1 MSTHFGVSTHDTSL
15 CRHGIGTGYPCSGPA
30 LAAWKCPAGGFG
42 KLSDSADLGLFW
54 TRGPISSIRVKKVYN
69 HHMAKRTTT
78 TAAGVGEGLVL
89 SSGCANAHR
98 AYLRHDAA
106 MLRDET
112 ERALA
117 EHRVTSTSSHK
128 RSSKGLK
135 HSTTEATREVR
146 QWGGID
152 AKQLQ
157 LASLDERAKLCVKAF
172 GRALKAREWRNLQKA
187 LATENREVIA
197 KLAKGFRNSR

>member
-1 MSTHFGVSTHDTSL
+1 MT
-15 CRHGIGTGYPCSGPA
+15 GTKNP
-30 LAAWKCPAGGFG
+30 W
-42 KLSDSADLGLFW
+42 
-54 TRGPISSIRVKKVYN
+54 
-69 HHMAKRTTT
+69 
-78 TAAGVGEGLVL
+78 
-89 SSGCANAHR
+89 R
-98 AYLRHDAA
+98 AVRRHDAA
-106 MLRDET
+106 MLRDAN

-117 EHRVTSTSSHK
+117 ESRVGSTSSWK
-128 RSSKGLK
+128 RSSKGYR
-135 HSTTEATREVR
+135 HSVVEATREVR

-187 LATENREVIA
+187 LDTDNREVIA